1 MFERVFKNFTKDPAF
16 KDETRIKKVSLLGKK
31 RKALK
36 DIIMNRELPLDER
49 FAAQMKL
56 NEMPRDGSF
65 IRVRNRCLVTGRPRG
80 NYRKFKMSRIAFR
93 ELASTGQVPGILKSS
108 W

>member
-1 MFERVFKNFTKDPAF
+1 MAKKSAIKKN
-16 KDETRIKKVSLLGKK
+16 ETRIRKVSLMGKK
-31 RKALK
+31 RKVLK
-36 DIIMNRELPLDER
+36 DIIMNRDLPLEER
-49 FAAQMKL
+49 FTAQMKL
-56 NEMPRDGSF
+56 NEMPRDGSS

-93 ELASTGQVPGILKSS
+93 ELASTGQVPGVLKSS

>member
-1 MFERVFKNFTKDPAF
+1 MAKKSAIKKN
-16 KDETRIKKVSLLGKK
+16 ETRIKKVSLMGKR
-31 RKALK
+31 RKSLK
-36 DIIMNRELPLDER
+36 KIIMNRDLRLDER
-49 FAAQMKL
+49 FSAQIKL
-56 NEMPRDGSF
+56 NEMPRDSSH

>member
-1 MFERVFKNFTKDPAF
+1 MAKKSAVRKN
-16 KDETRIKKVSLLGKK
+16 ETRIKKVSWMGDK

-36 DIIMNRELPLDER
+36 KIIMNRELPLDER
-49 FAAQMKL
+49 FAAQIKL

-65 IRVRNRCLVTGRPRG
+65 IRVSNRCLITGRPRG

>member
-1 MFERVFKNFTKDPAF
+1 MAKKSAIKKN
-16 KDETRIKKVSLLGKK
+16 ETRIKKVLLMGKK

-36 DIIMNRELPLDER
+36 SVIMNRELPLDER

>member
-1 MFERVFKNFTKDPAF
+1 MAKKSAIKKN
-16 KDETRIKKVSLLGKK
+16 ETRIKKVSLMGKK

-65 IRVRNRCLVTGRPRG
+65 IRVRNR
-80 NYRKFKMSRIAFR
+80 
-93 ELASTGQVPGILKSS
+93 
-108 W
+108 

>member
-1 MFERVFKNFTKDPAF
+1 MAKKSAIKKN
-16 KDETRIKKVSLLGKK
+16 ETRIKKVSLMGKK

-56 NEMPRDGSF
+56 NGMPRDGSF

-93 ELASTGQVPGILKSS
+93 DLASTGQVPGILKSS

>member
-1 MFERVFKNFTKDPAF
+1 MAKKSAIKKN
-16 KDETRIKKVSLLGKK
+16 ETRIKKVYLMSKK

-36 DIIMNRELPLDER
+36 GIIMNRELPLDER
-49 FAAQMKL
+49 FSAQMKL

-93 ELASTGQVPGILKSS
+93 ELASTVQVTGILKSS

>member
-1 MFERVFKNFTKDPAF
+1 M
-16 KDETRIKKVSLLGKK
+16 GK

-65 IRVRNRCLVTGRPRG
+65 IELETDVWLLVGHEEIIV
-80 NYRKFKMSRIAFR
+80 NSKCQ
-93 ELASTGQVPGILKSS
+93 E
-108 W
+108 

>member
-1 MFERVFKNFTKDPAF
+1 MAKKSAIQKN
-16 KDETRIKKVSLLGKK
+16 ETRIKQVSLMGKK

-36 DIIMNRELPLDER
+36 SISMTRELPLDER

-93 ELASTGQVPGILKSS
+93 ELASTGQVPGVLKSS

>member
-1 MFERVFKNFTKDPAF
+1 MAKKSAIKKN
-16 KDETRIKKVSLLGKK
+16 ETRIKKVSLMVKK
-31 RKALK
+31 IKALK
-36 DIIMNRELPLDER
+36 GIIMNREIPLDER
-49 FAAQMKL
+49 FAAQMIL

>member
-1 MFERVFKNFTKDPAF
+1 MAKKSAIEKNQ
-16 KDETRIKKVSLLGKK
+16 TRIKKVSLMGNK

-36 DIIMNRELPLDER
+36 KIIMNKDLPLDER
-49 FAAQMKL
+49 FSAQMKL
-56 NEMPRDGSF
+56 NGMPRDGSF

>member
-1 MFERVFKNFTKDPAF
+1 MAKKSAVKKND
-16 KDETRIKKVSLLGKK
+16 TRIKKVFLMGSR

-36 DIIMNRELPLDER
+36 KIIMNRQLPLDER
-49 FAAQMKL
+49 FAAQIKL

-65 IRVRNRCLVTGRPRG
+65 IRVRNRCLITGRPRG

>member
-1 MFERVFKNFTKDPAF
+1 MAKKSAVQKN
-16 KDETRIKKVSLLGKK
+16 ETRIKKVSLMGDK

-36 DIIMNRELPLDER
+36 KIIMSRELPLDER
-49 FAAQMKL
+49 FAAQIKL

-65 IRVRNRCLVTGRPRG
+65 IRVRNRCLITGRPRG
-80 NYRKFKMSRIAFR
+80 NYRKFKMSRIALR
-93 ELASTGQVPGILKSS
+93 ELALTGQIPGMVKSS

>member
-1 MFERVFKNFTKDPAF
+1 MAKKSAIKKN
-16 KDETRIKKVSLLGKK
+16 ETRIRKVSLMGKK

-36 DIIMNRELPLDER
+36 DIIMNRNLPLDER

-93 ELASTGQVPGILKSS
+93 ELASTGQVPGVLKSS

>member
-1 MFERVFKNFTKDPAF
+1 MAKKSAIKKNEA
-16 KDETRIKKVSLLGKK
+16 RIKKVSLMGKR
-31 RKALK
+31 RKSLK
-36 DIIMNRELPLDER
+36 KIIMNRDLPLDER
-49 FAAQMKL
+49 FSAQIKL
-56 NEMPRDGSF
+56 NEMPRDSSH

>member
-1 MFERVFKNFTKDPAF
+1 MAKKSAIKKN
-16 KDETRIKKVSLLGKK
+16 ETRIKKVSLMGKK
-31 RKALK
+31 RNSLK
-36 DIIMNRELPLDER
+36 KIIMNRDLPLDER
-49 FAAQMKL
+49 FSAQIKL
-56 NEMPRDGSF
+56 NEMPRDSSH
-65 IRVRNRCLVTGRPRG
+65 IRVRNRCLITGRPRG

>member
-1 MFERVFKNFTKDPAF
+1 MAKKSAIKKN
-16 KDETRIKKVSLLGKK
+16 ETRIKKVSLLGKK

-56 NEMPRDGSF
+56 NGMPRDGSF

-93 ELASTGQVPGILKSS
+93 ELASTGQVHGILKSS

>member
-1 MFERVFKNFTKDPAF
+1 MAKKSAIKKN
-16 KDETRIKKVSLLGKK
+16 EIRIKKVSLMGKK

-36 DIIMNRELPLDER
+36 DIIMNRDLPLEER
-49 FAAQMKL
+49 FTAQMKL
-56 NEMPRDGSF
+56 NEMPRDGSS

-93 ELASTGQVPGILKSS
+93 ELASTGQVPGVLKSS

>member
-1 MFERVFKNFTKDPAF
+1 MAKKSAIKKN
-16 KDETRIKKVSLLGKK
+16 ETRIKKVSLMGKK

-65 IRVRNRCLVTGRPRG
+65 IRVRNRCLVTGGPKV
-80 NYRKFKMSRIAFR
+80 NSKKR
-93 ELASTGQVPGILKSS
+93 EFIFEEYQNI
-108 W
+108 

>member
-1 MFERVFKNFTKDPAF
+1 MAKKSAVKKN
-16 KDETRIKKVSLLGKK
+16 ETRIKKVSLMGDK

-36 DIIMNRELPLDER
+36 KIIMNRELPLDER
-49 FAAQMKL
+49 FAAQIKL

-65 IRVRNRCLVTGRPRG
+65 IRVRNRCLITGRPRG
-80 NYRKFKMSRIAFR
+80 NYRKFKMSRIALR
-93 ELASTGQVPGILKSS
+93 ELALSGHIPGMVKSS

>member
-1 MFERVFKNFTKDPAF
+1 MAKKSAIKKN
-16 KDETRIKKVSLLGKK
+16 ETRIKKVSLLGKK

-36 DIIMNRELPLDER
+36 DILMNRELPLDER

>member
-1 MFERVFKNFTKDPAF
+1 MAKKSAIKKN
-16 KDETRIKKVSLLGKK
+16 ETRIKKVSLMGKK

-36 DIIMNRELPLDER
+36 SIIMNRELPLDER

-56 NEMPRDGSF
+56 NEMPRDGSY

-80 NYRKFKMSRIAFR
+80 FYRKFKMSRIALR
-93 ELASTGQVPGILKSS
+93 EHALAGLIPGMVKSS

>member
-1 MFERVFKNFTKDPAF
+1 MAKKSAVKKN
-16 KDETRIKKVSLLGKK
+16 ETRIKKVSLMGDK

-36 DIIMNRELPLDER
+36 KIIMNRELPLDER
-49 FAAQMKL
+49 FAAQIKL

-65 IRVRNRCLVTGRPRG
+65 IRVRNRCLITGRPRG
-80 NYRKFKMSRIAFR
+80 NYRKFKMSRIALR
-93 ELASTGQVPGILKSS
+93 EFALAGQIPGMVKSS

>member
-1 MFERVFKNFTKDPAF
+1 MAKKSAIKKN
-16 KDETRIKKVSLLGKK
+16 ETRIKKVSLMGKK

-36 DIIMNRELPLDER
+36 ETVMNRELPLDER

>member
-1 MFERVFKNFTKDPAF
+1 MGN
-16 KDETRIKKVSLLGKK
+16 K

-36 DIIMNRELPLDER
+36 KIIMNKEWPLDER
-49 FAAQMKL
+49 FAAQIKL
-56 NEMPRDGSF
+56 NEMPRDGSY

>member
-1 MFERVFKNFTKDPAF
+1 MAKNSAIK
-16 KDETRIKKVSLLGKK
+16 KNETRIKKVTLMGKK

>member
-1 MFERVFKNFTKDPAF
+1 MAKLSSINKNNR
-16 KDETRIKKVSLLGKK
+16 RIELSNKFYKK

>member
-1 MFERVFKNFTKDPAF
+1 MAKKSAIKKN
-16 KDETRIKKVSLLGKK
+16 ETRIKKVLLMGKK

-93 ELASTGQVPGILKSS
+93 ELASTGQVPGVLKSS

>member
-1 MFERVFKNFTKDPAF
+1 MAKKSAIKKN
-16 KDETRIKKVSLLGKK
+16 ETRIRKVSLMGKK
-31 RKALK
+31 RKVLK
-36 DIIMNRELPLDER
+36 DIIMNKELPLDER

-93 ELASTGQVPGILKSS
+93 ELASTGQVPGVLKSS

>member
-1 MFERVFKNFTKDPAF
+1 MAKKSAIKKN
-16 KDETRIKKVSLLGKK
+16 ETRIKKVSLMGKK

-36 DIIMNRELPLDER
+36 DIIMNRDLPLEER
-49 FAAQMKL
+49 FTAQMKL
-56 NEMPRDGSF
+56 NEMPRDGSS

-93 ELASTGQVPGILKSS
+93 ELASTGQVPGVLKSS

>member
-1 MFERVFKNFTKDPAF
+1 MAKKSAIKKN
-16 KDETRIKKVSLLGKK
+16 ETRIKKVLMMGKK

>member
-1 MFERVFKNFTKDPAF
+1 MAKKSAIKKN
-16 KDETRIKKVSLLGKK
+16 ETRIKKVSLMGNK

-56 NEMPRDGSF
+56 NQMPRDGSF